1 MFGHRSDGVKEKNLP
16 AFFKVIPHIMKTR
29 SDSQV
34 FFKQDISI
42 TEMDKYIDKKAK
54 EGIKLSYM
62 NIIFAAIVRVL
73 AERPQL
79 NRFIMNGRIYNRNEI
94 YISLAIK
101 KNMTDDGMETTIKL
115 PFTGNE
121 NIFEIKD
128 ILDSAINKNK
138 QNSSQND
145 TDKLAFILG
154 LIPNFLLKFAVNF
167 LRFLDR
173 YGLMPKFIIK
183 ASPFH
188 TSAFLTNVGSLG
200 LDYIY
205 HHLYDFG
212 TTSLFFA
219 MGKKKKSYI
228 YEDDEIKEEKCISLG
243 FVGDERI
250 CDGFYYS
257 SSFKLLS
264 RYLKKPELL
273 ERKNESQ
280 VESENN
286 EVAEIV

>member
-1 MFGHRSDGVKEKNLP
+1 MFGHRADGVKEKNLP
-16 AFFKVIPHIMKTR
+16 AFFKVIPHIMKKR

-115 PFTGNE
+115 PFTGDE